1 MLPAEEVA
9 GQQLA
14 AKPDH
19 GGAPLIVADLKA
31 VAKRE
36 GPWNLF
42 LPAREGAGLTN
53 PEYASL
59 AEFTGWSPLIAPEVF
74 NCNPPDTGNT
84 VIGESELFRR
94 EFSKYEA
101 LYQATRLYVYAAHED
116 AEASA
121 RAGVEVTEEQRAR
134 WRQVI
139 TWSQEV
145 AGEIVG
151 FAHRWAGG
159 QSIRDPSA
167 LGRCVRDATVA
178 TQHMLVDQITLVDA
192 RHTDHARLREDS
204 FLRHPRPFPTVVTT
218 EGPLMGQL
226 EGKVALVTGA
236 ARGQGRSHAVRLAE
250 EGADVI
256 VVDICAKPAT
266 TKYRGA
272 TEDELQETARHIE
285 KLGQRT
291 HVAVAD
297 VRSLSQLQDVVA
309 EGVAKLGRLDTV
321 VANAGIF
328 SSAPLHQL
336 TEEQWDE
343 MIDINLSG
351 VWKTMR
357 ATVPILIEQGE
368 GGSIVLIS
376 STGGLQGFPN
386 FAHYVAAKHGV
397 TGLARTAANEL
408 GAHRIRCNSLH
419 PTSVLTDMIDNEDM
433 YRLFRPDLET
443 PTHEDFR
450 EACETAM
457 NVLPTPWIEPVDVSN
472 AVVWL
477 ASDAAR
483 YVTGIAM
490 PVDAGALNKV

>member
-1 MLPAEEVA
+1 
-9 GQQLA
+9 
-14 AKPDH
+14 
-19 GGAPLIVADLKA
+19 
-31 VAKRE
+31 
-36 GPWNLF
+36 
-42 LPAREGAGLTN
+42 
-53 PEYASL
+53 
-59 AEFTGWSPLIAPEVF
+59 
-74 NCNPPDTGNT
+74 
-84 VIGESELFRR
+84 
-94 EFSKYEA
+94 
-101 LYQATRLYVYAAHED
+101 
-116 AEASA
+116 
-121 RAGVEVTEEQRAR
+121 
-134 WRQVI
+134 
-139 TWSQEV
+139 
-145 AGEIVG
+145 
-151 FAHRWAGG
+151 
-159 QSIRDPSA
+159 
-167 LGRCVRDATVA
+167 
-178 TQHMLVDQITLVDA
+178 
-192 RHTDHARLREDS
+192 
-204 FLRHPRPFPTVVTT
+204 
-218 EGPLMGQL
+218 MGQL

-236 ARGQGRSHAVRLAE
+236 ARGQGRSHAIRLAE

-256 VVDICAKPAT
+256 IVDLCAKPAT

-285 KLGQRT
+285 KFGQRA

-328 SSAPLHQL
+328 SSAPLHEL
-336 TEEQWDE
+336 SEEQWDE
-343 MIDINLSG
+343 MVDINLSG

-357 ATVPILIEQGE
+357 ATVPHLIEQGE

-408 GAHRIRCNSLH
+408 GAHRIRCNSIH

-457 NVLPTPWIEPVDVSN
+457 NVLPIPWIEPVDVSN

>member
-1 MLPAEEVA
+1 
-9 GQQLA
+9 
-14 AKPDH
+14 
-19 GGAPLIVADLKA
+19 
-31 VAKRE
+31 
-36 GPWNLF
+36 
-42 LPAREGAGLTN
+42 
-53 PEYASL
+53 
-59 AEFTGWSPLIAPEVF
+59 
-74 NCNPPDTGNT
+74 
-84 VIGESELFRR
+84 
-94 EFSKYEA
+94 
-101 LYQATRLYVYAAHED
+101 
-116 AEASA
+116 
-121 RAGVEVTEEQRAR
+121 
-134 WRQVI
+134 
-139 TWSQEV
+139 
-145 AGEIVG
+145 
-151 FAHRWAGG
+151 
-159 QSIRDPSA
+159 
-167 LGRCVRDATVA
+167 
-178 TQHMLVDQITLVDA
+178 
-192 RHTDHARLREDS
+192 
-204 FLRHPRPFPTVVTT
+204 
-218 EGPLMGQL
+218 MGQL

-236 ARGQGRSHAVRLAE
+236 ARGQGRSHAIRLAE

-256 VVDICAKPAT
+256 IVDICAKPAT

-285 KLGQRT
+285 KFGRRA

-297 VRSLSQLQDVVA
+297 VRSLNRLQDVVA

-328 SSAPLHQL
+328 SSAPLHEL

-357 ATVPILIEQGE
+357 ATVPVLIEQGE

-408 GAHRIRCNSLH
+408 GAHRIRCNSIH

-457 NVLPTPWIEPVDVSN
+457 TVLPIPWIEPVDVSN

>member
-1 MLPAEEVA
+1 
-9 GQQLA
+9 
-14 AKPDH
+14 
-19 GGAPLIVADLKA
+19 
-31 VAKRE
+31 
-36 GPWNLF
+36 
-42 LPAREGAGLTN
+42 
-53 PEYASL
+53 
-59 AEFTGWSPLIAPEVF
+59 
-74 NCNPPDTGNT
+74 
-84 VIGESELFRR
+84 
-94 EFSKYEA
+94 
-101 LYQATRLYVYAAHED
+101 
-116 AEASA
+116 
-121 RAGVEVTEEQRAR
+121 
-134 WRQVI
+134 
-139 TWSQEV
+139 
-145 AGEIVG
+145 
-151 FAHRWAGG
+151 
-159 QSIRDPSA
+159 
-167 LGRCVRDATVA
+167 
-178 TQHMLVDQITLVDA
+178 
-192 RHTDHARLREDS
+192 
-204 FLRHPRPFPTVVTT
+204 
-218 EGPLMGQL
+218 MGQL

-236 ARGQGRSHAVRLAE
+236 ARGQGRSHAIRLAE

-256 VVDICAKPAT
+256 IVDICSKPAT

-285 KLGQRT
+285 KFGQRA

-297 VRSLSQLQDVVA
+297 VRSLGQLQDVVA

-328 SSAPLHQL
+328 SSAPLHEL

-343 MIDINLSG
+343 MVDINLSG
-351 VWKTMR
+351 VWKTLR
-357 ATVPILIEQGE
+357 ATVPHLIEQGE

-408 GAHRIRCNSLH
+408 GAHRIRCNSIH